1 MQAQPP
7 LGGLQAYV
15 ECLAFATATATA
27 TATASGVAGYGD
39 SLDDGLCGS
48 VEGDFDHS
56 FENRETA

>member
-15 ECLAFATATATA
+15 ECLAFA